1 MDFVDFVVIQGE
13 PGHFAQSGE
22 GSLRQNRDV
31 VLAEVEVLQLSVV
44 AEGQGRHLGQ
54 SVVRQHQVLQL
65 CMRQRVGT
73 QRLQIWELTKINGM
87 DLGLKSNAHL
97 NYRS

>member
-44 AEGQGRHLGQ
+44 AEGQGRHLIIIITITIIIIIIIIREHNNNNNNNNNNNREIQ
-54 SVVRQHQVLQL
+54 Q
-65 CMRQRVGT
+65 
-73 QRLQIWELTKINGM
+73 K
-87 DLGLKSNAHL
+87 K
-97 NYRS
+97 